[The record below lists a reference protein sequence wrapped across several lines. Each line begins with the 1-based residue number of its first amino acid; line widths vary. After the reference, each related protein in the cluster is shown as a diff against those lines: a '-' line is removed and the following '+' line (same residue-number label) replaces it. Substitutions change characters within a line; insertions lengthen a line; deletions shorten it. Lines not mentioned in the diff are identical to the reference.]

1 MKMKILIKTA
11 VNIKNK
17 FIYNDLDNPKE
28 QGVGEVGKDNE
39 VDTGINLKKDDII
52 SYLKIN
58 KRGEVEINDK
68 DVTDKV
74 LTEEERKEDSKWEI
88 DDCKIIFGDREQK
101 LIFRLIKGYGKGLAV
116 PKVYYYFSVPF
127 DYEGYEPNFKWEKM
141 IKVNIKDNNSY
152 AVFDSNGNILKAN
165 YDGKVILNGKFELPI
180 SSDNFLRPEYIA
192 EKVSVHGVEG
202 MISVVGKK
210 INGQDLIYIFSKE
223 GNVLYKKI
231 LGKGFYHWFPKY
243 DILINSD
250 ERGDVAKSVN
260 GIEIDDSKI
269 TNYLA
274 VDKSHIVGIAPDE
287 QDKYR
292 NQQIKVVNIKNGK
305 AKTWYKI
312 TPEAGAP
319 LEDISSLTTNA
330 GKILVTTSNR
340 KVIFGDESMANPA
353 VDLSKNIR
361 SIRESAISPDGEH
374 YILLAYDFEGRGYS
388 LVVDGVVERIIPS
401 RGDYSIKF
409 LEDGKFVILN
419 KINDTEYIVYSGQ
432 VPSADQQKLS
442 KEVENYKK
450 QVNDVLKLINST
462 EMTPQELEI
471 FIKKMREEEEKLK
484 KWEAAIKRRI
494 EVSEGENKEYRDT
507 IKKLKDENYELNE
520 DLKKA
525 ERRNNKL
532 TSLLK
537 EIYKNSNPKKRF
549 IRGGITGY
557 EISNAL
563 YEKLKN
569 LFDQDKDGKDR
580 DKDGKS
586 N

>member
-1 MKMKILIKTA
+1 MKILIKTA

-127 DYEGYEPNFKWEKM
+127 DYEGYEPNFKWGKM

-223 GNVLYKKI
+223 GNVLYKKKI

-330 GKILVTTSNR
+330 GKILVSTSNR